1 MPRPTV
7 LMRSRIVFAI
17 GTAACAAAA
26 LTACAPETGAG
37 SRPAGATSSES
48 TQESAQPRVSTDP
61 IDHEPPADLMESG
74 TGLSVVSLAD
84 ADTAGTRDPSPWK
97 AGDPLPDYLQQALS
111 HEAAVVEPASLSRLA
126 ATRGVEVW
134 IGAGSG
140 QLAGQT
146 CIVAAQSQL
155 PVAGT
160 SCAAPAEFEANG
172 ASALLRLPNGSQ
184 AIEARV
190 LPERAKGTGVAGDT
204 WEAVND
210 RILLLAKPP
219 TADAGE
225 LRVPTRDGSA
235 TIVVRPMG

>member
-7 LMRSRIVFAI
+7 FVRSRIVLAI

-37 SRPAGATSSES
+37 SRPASVPSSDS

-61 IDHEPPADLMESG
+61 IDHEPPADPMESG

-84 ADTAGTRDPSPWK
+84 ADTAGTHEPSPWK
-97 AGDPLPDYLQQALS
+97 AGESLPGSLQQALS
-111 HEAAVVEPASLSRLA
+111 HGATVVDPASLSRLV
-126 ATRGVEVW
+126 ATHGVEVW

-140 QLAGQT
+140 QFAGQT

-155 PVAGT
+155 PVAET
-160 SCAAPAEFEANG
+160 SCVAPAEFEANG
-172 ASALLRLPNGSQ
+172 ASSLLKLPNGAQ

-190 LPERAKGTGVAGDT
+190 LPERAKGTGVAAGT
-204 WEAVND
+204 WEAAND
-210 RILLLAKPP
+210 RILLLAQPP
-219 TADAGE
+219 TADTGE

-235 TIVVRPMG
+235 PIVVRPMG